1 MENTDLDHEEEYDEY
16 AKSPDKVSF
25 FFEHFG

>member
-25 FFEHFG
+25 FPNILG